1 MRQRLKKG
9 YSQNAFLGKINIDSM
24 MTESSFSHKKTTIKE
39 RTELNWLMGYQF

>member
-24 MTESSFSHKKTTIKE
+24 MTESSFSHETKIKE